1 MSPPAEFVI
10 AVAKSPEVAGV
21 KSVGTGTTPIID
33 SSAGYGRIIRNG
45 VDNDI
50 AIPGPVC
57 ESRSE
62 KLSSRTLN
70 TVWPPFEVT
79 SEID

>member
-21 KSVGTGTTPIID
+21 KSVGTGMTPIID
-33 SSAGYGRIIRNG
+33 SSAGYGRIMRSG

-50 AIPGPVC
+50 AMPGPVC
-57 ESRSE
+57 DSRSE
-62 KLSSRTLN
+62 KLSSRDLN
-70 TVWPPFEVT
+70 TVVSFLNV
-79 SEID
+79 D